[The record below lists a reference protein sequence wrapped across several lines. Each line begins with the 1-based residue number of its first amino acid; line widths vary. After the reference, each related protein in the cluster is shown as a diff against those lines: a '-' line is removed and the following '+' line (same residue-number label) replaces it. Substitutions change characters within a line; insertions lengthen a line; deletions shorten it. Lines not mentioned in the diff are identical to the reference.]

1 MPFYERA
8 EGIMLKYLYFL
19 NEKKVLTDYKIK
31 KEHARNLFM
40 AEFKPEH
47 NITKFP
53 FSTMY
58 RFMLDWGL
66 IHYRSR
72 RTEFIHFKEETF
84 AYSMRYFT
92 QSDLKVK
99 VDSVTAQPPAASKKK
114 NKKHECK
121 TCQLYF
127 LNASLLVQHE
137 SSETHLQ
144 KKSWIETHNATL
156 TSEIAVEVV
165 KGHGGGPETIVL
177 RQREKHTIFLHLLN
191 QSSDDHIILVTSHTS
206 SSYIAIRQSHSPH
219 LLAVNCKETVE
230 LTATFPECIF
240 WSYKLT
246 FYLQNVNTKTY
257 FFVLKELIFQVQSE
271 LVDDLGPTEPY
282 RKEIQQNIRNGEAEI
297 VPGVPPPPTSSQY
310 LYKIKFQQYP
320 LPPYMVVLLDNN
332 LTQFSNMEVI
342 ENNMLTY
349 IKRQLAYYSNI
360 STLDAKNYFNINQ
373 LRLYMEEYQMKID
386 IRSYDAKDQILHEAK
401 GFPSHCF
408 ELFVPGL
415 AEHRPSVLRGDS
427 VYIRETPDS
436 NIKYEGIVHKVT
448 QNSCILGLSYKFA
461 ETVHVK
467 NKKYAVSFTFNRFPI
482 RAEHQANEL
491 VKKHEIIPLLCPSKL
506 SANPLTVNKLVW
518 YNAGIGTNEK
528 QQEAIH
534 HIVSETARPYPYLV
548 FGPPGTGKTI
558 TLVEAILQIRKLKP
572 EKKILVSAPTNSA
585 ADEITKRLISYS
597 VSKMAMFRYVAP
609 SHAYDL
615 IDTDVKPYT
624 NFRDEFYHPENS
636 EILKYSIVVTTLITA
651 FRLVNGG
658 TPPNHFSYVFIDES
672 GQATETE
679 TLIPI
684 AGILSNIESKGVING
699 QIILAGDPKQLGPVI
714 HSNKAKNYG
723 FGMSMLER
731 LMTHCAPYA
740 KNKDTDT
747 YDSNVLTKLVNS
759 YRSHPAILRTSNKL
773 FYDNELKP
781 PPQDHHLQNVA
792 LGWSE
797 LPNKNFPVLFHSVVG
812 KDERESNSPSF
823 FNLQE
828 VDVVVSYLQ
837 KLIGNRL
844 SGMKI
849 EQSHIGV
856 ITPYRKQ
863 VYKLKAACTKKRWD
877 KLRIGSVEQF
887 QGQERLIIIVSTV
900 RSDIN
905 FAAEDI
911 KFHLGFVQNAKRF
924 NVAITRAKALLI
936 VIGNPNLL
944 QLDTYWKDFIQYC
957 IENGSVAGTK
967 FQLSDDVVPLQNGIP
982 NEDIKE
988 EDVNFSRGNV

>member
-1 MPFYERA
+1 MRFYERA

-19 NEKKVLTDYKIK
+19 NEKKVLTNYKIK
-31 KEHARNLFM
+31 KAHARELFM
-40 AEFKPEH
+40 TEFKPQY

-66 IHYRSR
+66 IYYRSR
-72 RTEFIHFKEETF
+72 GTEFIHFREETF

-92 QSDLKVK
+92 HSDLKVK
-99 VDSVTAQPPAASKKK
+99 VNSVKAPPAASKKSG
-114 NKKHECK
+114 KKHECN
-121 TCQLYF
+121 TCQLNF
-127 LNASLLVQHE
+127 LNASLLVAHE

-144 KKSWIETHNATL
+144 RKNWIEIHNAIS

-165 KGHGGGPETIVL
+165 DGHGGGPETIVL
-177 RQREKHTIFLHLLN
+177 RLRDSHTITLRILN
-191 QSSDDHIILVTSHTS
+191 QSSHDHIILVTSGTS
-206 SSYIAIRQSHSPH
+206 SSYITMRKFHSPH
-219 LLAVNCKETVE
+219 LLAVNCKETIE

-246 FYLQNVNTKTY
+246 FYVQNVNTKAY
-257 FFVLKELIFQVQSE
+257 FFVIKELIFQVHSE
-271 LVDDLGPTEPY
+271 LVDDLRPSEPY

-297 VPGVPPPPTSSQY
+297 VPGVPPPPTSTRFR
-310 LYKIKFQQYP
+310 YKAKFQQYP
-320 LPPYMVVLLDNN
+320 LPPYMVVLLDNKF
-332 LTQFSNMEVI
+332 TQFPNMNVI
-342 ENNMLTY
+342 EKNMLTY
-349 IKRQLAYYSNI
+349 IKRQLAYYSKI
-360 STLDAKNYFNINQ
+360 STLNADNYFNINQ

-386 IRSYDAKDQILHEAK
+386 IRSYDAKDQMLHEAK
-401 GFPSHCF
+401 GFPRHCF
-408 ELFVPGL
+408 ELYVPGL

-427 VYIRETPDS
+427 VYILETPDS
-436 NIKYEGIVHKVT
+436 KIKYEGVVYKVN
-448 QNSCILGLSYKFA
+448 QSSCILGLSYKFA

-491 VKKHEIIPLLCPSKL
+491 VKKHEVIPLLCPSKI
-506 SANPLTVNKLVW
+506 SANPLTVNKLAW
-518 YNAGIGTNEK
+518 YNAGIGNNEK
-528 QQEAIH
+528 QQQAVD
-534 HIVSETARPYPYLV
+534 HIVSETARPFPYLV

-597 VSKMAMFRYVAP
+597 VSKMTMFRYVAP

-615 IDTDVKPYT
+615 IDIDVKPYT

-636 EILKYSIVVTTLITA
+636 ELLKYSIVVTTLITA

-684 AGILSNIESKGVING
+684 AGILTNIENKGEING
-699 QIILAGDPKQLGPVI
+699 QIVLAGDPKQLGPVI
-714 HSNKAKNYG
+714 HSSKAKDCG

-759 YRSHPAILRTSNKL
+759 YRSHPTILKTPNKL
-773 FYDNELKP
+773 FYDNELIP
-781 PPQDHHLQNVA
+781 PPEDSHLQNVA

-797 LPNKNFPVLFHSVVG
+797 LPNKNFPVLFHSVMG

-828 VDVVVSYLQ
+828 VDVVVSYLE

-849 EQSHIGV
+849 EQNHIGV

-877 KLRIGSVEQF
+877 KLRIGTVEQF
-887 QGQERLIIIVSTV
+887 QGQERFIIIVSTV

-936 VIGNPNLL
+936 VIGNPILL

-957 IENGSVAGTK
+957 MDNGSVTGTK
-967 FQLSDDVVPLQNGIP
+967 FKLSEDVLPLQNGTP
-982 NEDIKE
+982 NEDIND
-988 EDVNFSRGNV
+988 EDFSRGIV